1 MKKMIALLLVLLA
14 LANGSALAEAL
25 PVFASLQDA
34 RDYVNEQTRACP
46 EEIAFR
52 LSDASEYTGSSFA
65 NQARSVGGQY
75 NAQTRLDGDV
85 VTIRY
90 TYYPGMRIYSAVQ
103 TGDPSDLT
111 SDERAAAQI
120 AVQVAAEAAGQPNV
134 FGRVQYIHDWLCE
147 NIDYEAMPENADTL
161 PRVCGAVGA
170 LVDGRANCQGYT
182 DAFRLIGLLSGL
194 DVRKQEGWDDAGAP
208 HDWNV
213 VRLNGKWYIVDAT
226 EDDMQGQDAWCY
238 AYLLAGRDANR
249 FTWDAGAASADIAEY
264 TDPDMG
270 YYTRFG
276 RVYSDVNEL
285 ARAAYF
291 ARRDEKIR
299 LFHGMVREAGLE
311 WSDLSDAILKVA
323 RERGKKCSWHVHC
336 FRRAPYTYYTVRW
349 TEW

>member
-1 MKKMIALLLVLLA
+1 M
-14 LANGSALAEAL
+14 
-25 PVFASLQDA
+25 
-34 RDYVNEQTRACP
+34 RACA
-46 EEIAFR
+46 EFYLRHMVYRVEGGKTIIGRCTDWER
-52 LSDASEYTGSSFA
+52 LGSSV
-65 NQARSVGGQY
+65 Q
-75 NAQTRLDGDV
+75 NAYMTTCGV
-85 VTIRY
+85 IR
-90 TYYPGMRIYSAVQ
+90 T
-103 TGDPSDLT
+103 L
-111 SDERAAAQI
+111 
-120 AVQVAAEAAGQPNV
+120 QVAAEAAGQPNV

-170 LVDGRANCQGYT
+170 LVDGRANCQGYA